1 MWVLGD
7 PWDMTVVV
15 DNDRGGQ
22 LNWAKAVGV
31 EMVWV

>member
-7 PWDMTVVV
+7 PWDMTVV
-15 DNDRGGQ
+15 DSDRGGQ